1 MQVSTF
7 STRFENMEIINRMN

>member
-7 STRFENMEIINRMN
+7 STRFKNMEIINRMN